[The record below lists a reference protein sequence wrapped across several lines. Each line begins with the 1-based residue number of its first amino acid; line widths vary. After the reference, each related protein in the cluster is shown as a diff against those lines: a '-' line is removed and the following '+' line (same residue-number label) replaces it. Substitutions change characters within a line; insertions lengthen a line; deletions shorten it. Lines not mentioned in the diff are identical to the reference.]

1 MISKKF
7 LNKIF
12 SQSPEACV
20 RREGTIIDECC
31 CEEEPEIRGSSV
43 FESVPPLRYSGGPN
57 DSILSSSHGN
67 IPKQPQSNNQY

>member
-7 LNKIF
+7 LKKIF
-12 SQSPEACV
+12 SQSPEASAQ
-20 RREGTIIDECC
+20 REGQIIDECC

-43 FESVPPLRYSGGPN
+43 FEAAPPLRYSGGPN

-67 IPKQPQSNNQY
+67 IP